1 MNVLVVG
8 GGKVGTYLARLLLAG
23 GHRVVVVEPR
33 AEAIARLR
41 HELPDGVA
49 AHGSGTDPVLL
60 ESAGIHQADAVA
72 AVTGDDETNL
82 VVTSLARFAFGVPR
96 TIARVN
102 NPKNAWMY
110 TAEMGVDI
118 ALNQADLMARL
129 IVEELAPQ

>member
-8 GGKVGTYLARLLLAG
+8 GGKIGSYLAGLLLAG
-23 GHRVVVVEPR
+23 GHRVMVL
-33 AEAIARLR
+33 EARGESIARLR
-41 HELPDGVA
+41 HDLSDGVVV
-49 AHGSGTDPVLL
+49 HGSGTDPSIL
-60 ESAGIHQADAVA
+60 ESAGIRQVQVVA

-110 TAEMGVDI
+110 TGEMGVDI

-129 IVEELAPQ
+129 IVEGLAL